1 MQKTNVVEVENVK
14 VEESLIV
21 STAFIEFTDNE
32 LTDKTPETM
41 IFSRFVSKTLK
52 FDVRNKIYRATFC
65 RNSIKL
71 LEKKSR
77 KDSMAHFIQ

>member
-21 STAFIEFTDNE
+21 STAFIEFTDND

-41 IFSRFVSKTLK
+41 IFSRFVAKSIK
-52 FDVRNKIYRATFC
+52 FDVRK
-65 RNSIKL
+65 
-71 LEKKSR
+71 ESR
-77 KDSMAHFIQ
+77 